1 MKEKESIEKT
11 IKECE
16 EKARKEAERVAKLH
30 QQDIDRLNER
40 YNALERKYKIECTHR
55 NRVEEDFRH
64 LQDDYKR
71 FLDHTDGKFHSDYL
85 MKLRYTGLR
94 LANKRISDVSYED
107 VYRLK

>member
-1 MKEKESIEKT
+1 VHLTTVLSNNVISSIPHHELESN
-11 IKECE
+11 
-16 EKARKEAERVAKLH
+16 LSG
-30 QQDIDRLNER
+30 NR
-40 YNALERKYKIECTHR
+40 Y
-55 NRVEEDFRH
+55 
-64 LQDDYKR
+64 YKR